1 MDRTD
6 MQGEV
11 ESIALMKAKAQNE
24 HEDGLL
30 EYLEDIIGTTKYK
43 QPIEDANK
51 EVEELND
58 QRGEKVNRLRVVERE
73 KSALEDKKKD
83 AEDYLRDSNELTRK
97 KSLLWQFHMLTASSN
112 LEITAKAI
120 VSYLIWA
127 SLTDRKA
134 WTSHSW
140 RSRKRMLGNWL
151 RSKAFKSTTM
161 NS

>member
-1 MDRTD
+1 
-6 MQGEV
+6 
-11 ESIALMKAKAQNE
+11 MKAKAQNE

-83 AEDYLRDSNELTRK
+83 AEDYLGIPT
-97 KSLLWQFHMLTASSN
+97 SL
-112 LEITAKAI
+112 
-120 VSYLIWA
+120 
-127 SLTDRKA
+127 RG
-134 WTSHSW
+134 
-140 RSRKRMLGNWL
+140 KRVCCGN
-151 RSKAFKSTTM
+151 STC
-161 NS
+161 SPLARI

>member
-1 MDRTD
+1 
-6 MQGEV
+6 
-11 ESIALMKAKAQNE
+11 MKAKAQNE

-97 KSLLWQFHMLTASSN
+97 KSLLWQFHMLTAGSN

-120 VSYLIWA
+120 A
-127 SLTDRKA
+127 SLEM
-134 WTSHSW
+134 
-140 RSRKRMLGNWL
+140 RSVDASLIQ
-151 RSKAFKSTTM
+151 
-161 NS
+161 

>member
-1 MDRTD
+1 
-6 MQGEV
+6 
-11 ESIALMKAKAQNE
+11 MKAKAQNE

-97 KSLLWQFHMLTASSN
+97 KSLLWQFHMLTAGSN

-120 VSYLIWA
+120 VSLNVRCVDNRLICRKTLT
-127 SLTDRKA
+127 SL
-134 WTSHSW
+134 WQ
-140 RSRKRMLGNWL
+140 RSRKRMLDSLQKLKIFKSNTTRNWL
-151 RSKAFKSTTM
+151 LLPYVVIL
-161 NS
+161 

>member
-1 MDRTD
+1 
-6 MQGEV
+6 
-11 ESIALMKAKAQNE
+11 MKAKAQNE

-43 QPIEDANK
+43 QPIDDANK

-58 QRGEKVNRLRVVERE
+58 QRAEKVNRLRVVERE

-120 VSYLIWA
+120 VCSNIRLVLIG
-127 SLTDRKA
+127 RK
-134 WTSHSW
+134 TST
-140 RSRKRMLGNWL
+140 RNC
-151 RSKAFKSTTM
+151 
-161 NS
+161 

>member
-1 MDRTD
+1 
-6 MQGEV
+6 
-11 ESIALMKAKAQNE
+11 MKAKAQNE

-43 QPIEDANK
+43 QPIDDANK

-58 QRGEKVNRLRVVERE
+58 QRAEKVNRLRVVERE

-120 VSYLIWA
+120 VRLRTVFCDL
-127 SLTDRKA
+127 LTHRIISIRA
-134 WTSHSW
+134 CW
-140 RSRKRMLGNWL
+140 RSNRRMLVSL
-151 RSKAFKSTTM
+151 QRLKISKSYTTRKWPPLP
-161 NS
+161 